1 MRRPV
6 HHRRPTPRALPASA
20 PGRAGAAGRRAA
32 AAALGSRLTA
42 SLRARV
48 RAVFLSGL
56 RERVPTRHSV
66 ALCFMFGP
74 LGLLSHGLTRAG
86 ARALQRRALRRR
98 AELLLSSL
106 DWD

>member
-1 MRRPV
+1 
-6 HHRRPTPRALPASA
+6 
-20 PGRAGAAGRRAA
+20 
-32 AAALGSRLTA
+32 
-42 SLRARV
+42 
-48 RAVFLSGL
+48 
-56 RERVPTRHSV
+56 
-66 ALCFMFGP
+66 MFGP

>member
-1 MRRPV
+1 VPYLQGRQAV
-6 HHRRPTPRALPASA
+6 PR
-20 PGRAGAAGRRAA
+20 RRAA
-32 AAALGSRLTA
+32 AAALGSLLTA
-42 SLRARV
+42 RLRARR

>member
-1 MRRPV
+1 M
-6 HHRRPTPRALPASA
+6 
-20 PGRAGAAGRRAA
+20 PGRAKAAGRRAA
-32 AAALGSRLTA
+32 AAATGGRLTA
-42 SLRARV
+42 SLRARR

-74 LGLLSHGLTRAG
+74 LGLLSHGLTRAA
-86 ARALQRRALRRR
+86 ARAAARRALRRR